1 MILTVVPRIATLLV
15 FGVKTTTML
24 IFGVKTMKVLTI
36 KINLKFY
43 KVINLKSSY
52 ILILTNCNCERS
64 KNTSVSK
71 FS

>member
-36 KINLKFY
+36 KINLKF
-43 KVINLKSSY
+43 
-52 ILILTNCNCERS
+52 
-64 KNTSVSK
+64 
-71 FS
+71 